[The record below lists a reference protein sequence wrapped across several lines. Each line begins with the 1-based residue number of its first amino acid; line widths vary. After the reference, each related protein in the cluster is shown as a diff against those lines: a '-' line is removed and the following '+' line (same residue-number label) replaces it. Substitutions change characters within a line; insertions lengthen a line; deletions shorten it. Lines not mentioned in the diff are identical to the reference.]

1 MNTQPDITLIAGP
14 TASGKSAL
22 ALRLARETGGEIV
35 NADALQLYADLRVL
49 SARPAPDEVAQ
60 APHHLFGVADAA
72 DGWSVGRWLRAAST
86 VLNEIAA
93 RGAPAIV
100 VGGTGLYFRALTVG
114 LAEAPAIPTE
124 AREAAM
130 RAYDTAGEA
139 AVREALR
146 TLDPPAE
153 ARIAANDRQRL
164 VRALAVAQ
172 ATGRA
177 LSDWQAD
184 TRPTLAPGTWRGVV
198 LTPDREALYAR
209 CDQRLWAMVEQGAL
223 AEAAALMARGLDP
236 ALPALKAV
244 GLRELAGHT
253 AGTTPLDEAVA
264 AAQQET
270 RRYAKRQ
277 LTWFRNQ
284 TPDWPRLTALDPEA
298 QWRQFLASTGGLTP
312 PTEHGI

>member
-1 MNTQPDITLIAGP
+1 MQARPSITLIAGP

-49 SARPAPDEVAQ
+49 SARPPPEDVAQ

-72 DGWSVGRWLRAAST
+72 DGWSVGRWLRAASAI
-86 VLNEIAA
+86 LAEIAA

-114 LAEAPAIPTE
+114 LAAAPAIPDE

-130 RAYDTAGEA
+130 RVYDTAGEA
-139 AVREALR
+139 AVRERLK
-146 TLDPPAE
+146 TLDPRAE

-184 TRPTLAPGTWRGVV
+184 TQPSLAAGAWRGLV

-209 CDQRLWAMVEQGAL
+209 CDQRLLAMVEQGAL

-236 ALPALKAV
+236 TLPALKAV
-244 GLRELAGHT
+244 GLRELAAHA
-253 AGTTPLDEAVA
+253 AGTLSLAEAVA
-264 AAQQET
+264 AAQRET

-284 TPDWPRLTALDPEA
+284 TPEWPRLTAIDPPA
-298 QWRQFLASTGGLTP
+298 QWRQFLASIGGLTP
-312 PTEHGI
+312 PAEHGI